1 MGPVSEVGPE
11 PSACRIR
18 WSPHVDSLSMELNR
32 RMDDLRV
39 SGVRTHPCT
48 PPTYVLDLG
57 AEPLGIKNVSHV
69 QTLIGM
75 ILTKSL

>member
-48 PPTYVLDLG
+48 PDICFVFG
-57 AEPLGIKNVSHV
+57 CR
-69 QTLIGM
+69 TLRSKKCFSRPNIDWNDFN
-75 ILTKSL
+75 

>member
-18 WSPHVDSLSMELNR
+18 WSPHVNNLSMELNR
-32 RMDDLRV
+32 RMDDLRI
-39 SGVRTHPCT
+39 SGVRT
-48 PPTYVLDLG
+48 PPLNPLIYVLDLG
-57 AEPLGIKNVSHV
+57 AEPLDLKNVSHV